1 MRFCV
6 DAVDAHTQGQ
16 HGRVVMGGVGV
27 LNPPG
32 KTMFEKMK
40 HFEQKADWFRKWMLR
55 EPRGYPQSC
64 VNVVLP
70 PTLPEAHAGFVIMEQ
85 QQYYAAMSGTNT
97 IIVATVLL
105 ETGMLPITGPVTEL
119 ILEPPAG
126 PIHIRAHCENGRVK
140 LVEFRNVPSFASRID
155 VPITVEGY
163 GKIMVDIAFG
173 GMAKVVCD
181 VRQLGLEISP
191 ERGYELRGAAIAIAA
206 AASQQVGFRHPLNSE
221 INAIESTVLYEPAR
235 TPGGN
240 IRQTSVNI
248 GAQMDRTPAGTGASA
263 TAAVLYEKG
272 QVKRGDVFKIEG
284 MFGNPFQVR
293 ILDEVMVGDRKA
305 IVPEIGGRAWI
316 TAYSKYVLMEDD
328 PFPEGYIVGDLWPMA
343 NVGSNA
349 QKLASAERR

>member
-1 MRFCV
+1 MRFSV
-6 DAVDAHTQGQ
+6 DAVDAHAQGQ

-32 KTMFEKMK
+32 ATMFEKMK
-40 HFEQKADWFRKWMLR
+40 YFETRADWFRKWMLR

-85 QQYYAAMSGTNT
+85 QQYYAVMSGTNT

-119 ILEPPAG
+119 VLEAPAG
-126 PIHIRAHCENGRVK
+126 PIPIRAHCEGGRVK
-140 LVEFRNVPSFASRID
+140 LVEFRNVPSFVTRTD
-155 VPITVEGY
+155 VPLEVPGY
-163 GKIMVDIAFG
+163 GRLVVDVAYG
-173 GMAKVVCD
+173 GMAKVVVD
-181 VRQLGLEISP
+181 ARQLGIAIAP
-191 ERGYELRGAAIAIAA
+191 ERGFEMRAAAMAIAA
-206 AASQQVGFRHPLNSE
+206 AASEQIGFRHPLNDE
-221 INAIESTVLYEPAR
+221 LNAIESTVLYEPSR
-235 TPGGN
+235 DSGS

-248 GAQMDRTPAGTGASA
+248 GATMDRTPAGTGASA
-263 TAAVLYEKG
+263 TAAVLFEKG
-272 QVKRGDVFKIEG
+272 KVGVGDVFRIEG

-293 ILDEVMVGDRKA
+293 IVEETTVGGRRA

-328 PFPEGYIVGDLWPMA
+328 PFPEGYVVGDLWPSA
-343 NVGSNA
+343 NVGSSA
-349 QKLASAERR
+349 QRLASASR